1 MKLYGCSTQVHYTVQ
16 HTGTVYR
23 YIIQAQ
29 YAGTAYSYNIQVQ
42 HTGKLYRHSMQVH
55 YTGILYR
62 YSTMHKDLVNHMPVK
77 DRADHLCTR
86 FGYVLGVEGQEHLP
100 GSDHTQPLVQPYPP
114 PAPGSS
120 HQAAYESLVSSELVV
135 PSEST

>member
-1 MKLYGCSTQVHYTVQ
+1 MPMKVG
-16 HTGTVYR
+16 
-23 YIIQAQ
+23 
-29 YAGTAYSYNIQVQ
+29 AY
-42 HTGKLYRHSMQVH
+42 
-55 YTGILYR
+55 
-62 YSTMHKDLVNHMPVK
+62 P
-77 DRADHLCTR
+77 LCTR

-120 HQAAYESLVSSELVV
+120 HQTAYETPVSSELVV